1 MEKRIYRS
9 IFSVIVVV
17 MLIVGQLTTSIPV
30 SAIANPEKGN
40 VAYNHIAYG
49 DIAYGHIEE
58 LSDVIGS
65 RLEGTPGRAAAANYI
80 KQEFSALG
88 YTVSSQPFSYMV
100 KRDNQNV
107 KITSE
112 NLIVEKKGI
121 SEKQIIVGAHYD
133 SVGVGKGADDN
144 GSAIGVM
151 LEVAEKLKS
160 TATPYSIKFIAFG
173 GEEDNLKGSKYYV
186 GQMTQNEIKNTVNM
200 IVLDSLIAGNVKYVY
215 GNFGSAGVIRDLTLK
230 ISKEMNLG
238 ITTQAGTKKYPEG
251 TTGPFS
257 DHVPFTNVG
266 IPYTYFEATDW
277 NLGALDGYTQVA
289 LEYGINGEIW
299 HTQYDNLDYIEKTFP
314 GRVQDHLKSY
324 VTALTEVLSR
334 FGK

>member
-1 MEKRIYRS
+1 MERRIHRS
-9 IFSVIVVV
+9 IFSIIVVV
-17 MLIVGQLTTSIPV
+17 MLIVGQLTASVPALA
-30 SAIANPEKGN
+30 SANPEKGN
-40 VAYNHIAYG
+40 VAYRHITYG
-49 DIAYGHIEE
+49 EIAYGHIEE
-58 LSDVIGS
+58 LSDGIGS
-65 RLEGTPGRAAAANYI
+65 RLEGTQGCKDAANYI
-80 KQEFSALG
+80 KQEFTTLG
-88 YTVSSQPFSYMV
+88 YTVVSQPFTYMV

-121 SEKQIIVGAHYD
+121 SENQIIVGAHYD

-151 LEVAEKLKS
+151 LEAAKNLKD
-160 TATPYSIKFIAFG
+160 TVTPYSIKFIAFG

-215 GNFGSAGVIRDLTLK
+215 GDFGSAGVIRDLTLK

-238 ITTQAGTKKYPEG
+238 ITTQPGTKKYPAG

-277 NLGALDGYTQVA
+277 SLGALDGYTQVDYK
-289 LEYGINGEIW
+289 YGVNGEIW
-299 HTQYDNLDYIEKTFP
+299 HTEFDNLDYIEKTFP
-314 GRVQDHLKSY
+314 GRVQDHLDSF

>member
-1 MEKRIYRS
+1 MERRINRS
-9 IFSVIVVV
+9 IFSVLVVV
-17 MLIVGQLTTSIPV
+17 MLFVGQLTASIPALASSDPV
-30 SAIANPEKGN
+30 NGN
-40 VAYNHIAYG
+40 
-49 DIAYGHIEE
+49 IAYGHIAA
-58 LSDVIGS
+58 LSDEIGS
-65 RLEGTPGRAAAANYI
+65 RLEGTQGRKDAANYI
-80 KQEFSALG
+80 KQEFATLG

-133 SVGVGKGADDN
+133 SVAIGRGADDN

-151 LEVAEKLKS
+151 LEVAKKLKD
-160 TATPYSIKFIAFG
+160 TVTPYTIKFIAFG
-173 GEEDNLKGSKYYV
+173 GEEDNLKGSKHYV
-186 GQMTQNEIKNTVNM
+186 GQMTQKEIKNTVNM

-215 GNFGSAGVIRDLTLK
+215 GDFGSAGVIRDLTLK
-230 ISKEMNLG
+230 ISDELGLG
-238 ITTQAGTKKYPEG
+238 IITQPGTEKYPVG

-277 NLGALDGYTQVA
+277 SLGALDGYTQVDYN
-289 LEYGINGEIW
+289 YGVNGEIW
-299 HTQYDNLDYIEKTFP
+299 HTEYDNLGYIEASFP
-314 GRVQDHLKSY
+314 GRVQDHLDSY